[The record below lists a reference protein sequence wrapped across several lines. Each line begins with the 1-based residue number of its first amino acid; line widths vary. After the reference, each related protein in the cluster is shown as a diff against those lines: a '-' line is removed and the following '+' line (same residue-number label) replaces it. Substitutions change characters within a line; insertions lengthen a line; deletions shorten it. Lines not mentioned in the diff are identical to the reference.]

1 VLIGGIAQKP
11 GSRPVLSAFS
21 SAQATSA
28 PMTQPDKMSPDA
40 YDLHAEAETAL
51 DEARRLSPGSEKTEA
66 LKMMPQHALSSFEPL
81 VNFEHPA
88 K

>member
-1 VLIGGIAQKP
+1 
-11 GSRPVLSAFS
+11 
-21 SAQATSA
+21 
-28 PMTQPDKMSPDA
+28 MTQPDKMSSDA

-66 LKMMPQHALSSFEPL
+66 LKMIPQHALSSFEPL

-88 K
+88 NKQTPSAVSRPVRKSDRTP